1 MGRKL
6 ALCLLFIVFQLKNE
20 AQQPK
25 FEFRGAWIATINR
38 IDWPSKAG
46 ASAEVQ
52 QKELL
57 SMLDFL
63 QQRNFNAV
71 IFQIRPAADALY
83 RSKTEPWSAYLSG
96 IQGKAPDKGWDPLA
110 FVIDECHKRGMELHA
125 WLNPFRVSQNKKD
138 VLSTQNIGRRQPAW
152 TLEYDQKIV
161 LDPGIPAVRDY
172 LNEVVAEVV
181 ANYNVDAIHLDDYFY
196 PYPTQQSF
204 PDTLS
209 FKLHGRGY
217 SAQNQENWRRENVD
231 LIIESLG
238 KTIKRIKPHV
248 KFGISP
254 FGVWRNN
261 DVDSLGSASR
271 ATVTNYDH
279 LYADVIKWQRN
290 GWIDY
295 LIPQIYWE
303 LGHPSA
309 DYQTLTSWWA
319 NHAYNRHVYNGLASY
334 KAVEASVDAWKDP
347 NQQRKQVE
355 LTRKT
360 NNIHGIA
367 FFRMQNLIANPRGS
381 TDSLTS
387 NLFSSKAI
395 VPPMP
400 WIDMQNPTAPDRM
413 ILKKD
418 DDSDVL
424 YWMFRRVRQSTDHK
438 GFVVYATLEREN
450 PDFNNAANILGMTT
464 ELHFDLSEIE
474 KKYPKEAPS
483 PTYVYL
489 WVASIDRLNNESNP
503 AGPLKYK
510 LKN

>member
-6 ALCLLFIVFQLKNE
+6 VLCVLLIVFQYKME

-25 FEFRGAWIATINR
+25 HEFRGAWIATISR

-57 SMLDFL
+57 VMLDFL

-83 RSKTEPWSAYLSG
+83 RSKTEPWSAFVSG
-96 IQGKAPDKGWDPLA
+96 VQGKAPDKGWDPLA
-110 FVIDECHKRGMELHA
+110 FIIDECHKRGMELHA
-125 WLNPFRVSQNKKD
+125 WLNPFRVSQNKKE
-138 VLSTQNIGRRQPAW
+138 VLSAQNIGRRQPAW

-172 LNEVVAEVV
+172 LNEIVAEVV
-181 ANYNVDAIHLDDYFY
+181 ANYDVDAIHLDDYFY
-196 PYPTQQSF
+196 PYPTPQLF

-217 SAQNQENWRRENVD
+217 SVQKRDDWRRENVD

-238 KTIKRIKPHV
+238 KTIKNIKPHV

-261 DVDSLGSASR
+261 NQDSTGSATR
-271 ATVTNYDH
+271 ASVTNYDH

-303 LGHPSA
+303 FGHPSA
-309 DYQTLTSWWA
+309 DYQTLNTWWA
-319 NHAYNRHVYNGLASY
+319 NQAYNRHVYNGLASY
-334 KAVEASVDAWKDP
+334 KAVEASIDAWKDP

-355 LTRKT
+355 LARKT
-360 NNIHGIA
+360 NNICGIA
-367 FFRMQNLIANPRGS
+367 FFRMQNLMANPRGA
-381 TDSLTS
+381 TDSLTN
-387 NLFSSKAI
+387 NLFSYKAI

-400 WIDMQNPTAPDRM
+400 WIDNENPLAPDRM

-424 YWMFRRVRQSTDHK
+424 YWMYRRVRQSTDHK
-438 GFVVYATLEREN
+438 GFVVYATEDREQ
-450 PDFNNAANILGMTT
+450 PDFSNASNILGMTT
-464 ELHFDLSEIE
+464 KNHFDLSEIE
-474 KKYPKEAPS
+474 KKYPKETNR
-483 PTYVYL
+483 PTFLYL

-510 LKN
+510 LKY